1 MKRTKTLSFKLSLL
15 FIGGM
20 AFAMVAGGITTYI
33 VQSNIVMNYTNTRLK
48 NSVYEFAASTNNAL
62 IRAEA
67 TVEHGKNIAENFFTN
82 KDQLY
87 DENYVSES
95 IASISNL
102 YELPTHELEDVCAH
116 YIVLNPAFTHCTT
129 ESEAGDG
136 FFHVKNTDGIF
147 ISEPVTNILKFDEND
162 TEHVGWW
169 YPVVKAGKSIWIEPY
184 YNQNIQKNMFSYGSP
199 FYSENGDLLG
209 VVGIDV
215 DLNLVIKNFNAIKDY
230 SDAYSILLNNDGTI
244 IYHKDVKTII
254 DGKYYPSDK
263 KVSDIAGIEN
273 FNESEDG
280 AITYKYGG
288 HRRTTM
294 SVSLNNGMVYGLS
307 VKTGELRQPTRL
319 LTFAPLL
326 SYTAMTVILVF
337 VFYFLIKRYIK
348 PLQELNKGVESV
360 RRGNWKFDIKPKR
373 DDEIGE
379 LTKSFSDMVSAL
391 AEKNRMISAMA
402 FVDGLTGVKN
412 KNAHREMVERLDRE
426 IKEGKAKFA
435 VVMLDVDKLKM
446 INDNFGHDNGDKA
459 IVGSCYSLCKAF
471 SHSPVFRIGG
481 DEFVAIIEGEDYEN
495 RREFFEKLRN
505 NEIKVREE
513 KYQYSTGMATFEP
526 GVDRSFND
534 VFSRADQEMY
544 LDKKAKRKY
553 E

>member
-1 MKRTKTLSFKLSLL
+1 MKRTKTLSFKLSLI

-20 AFAMVAGGITTYI
+20 AFAMTAGGITTYFVQRHI
-33 VQSNIVMNYTNTRLK
+33 VNNYTNTRLK
-48 NSVYEFAASTNNAL
+48 NSVYEFASSTDDAL

-67 TVEHGKNIAENFFTN
+67 TVEHGKRIAENFFTT
-82 KDQLY
+82 KEQLFDQNYVDESLVKISGLY
-87 DENYVSES
+87 D
-95 IASISNL
+95 
-102 YELPTHELEDVCAH
+102 LPTHKLEDVCTH
-116 YIVLNPAFTHCTT
+116 YLVLNPAFTHCTI
-129 ESEAGDG
+129 ESETGDG
-136 FFHVKNTDGIF
+136 FFHVKNNDDEF
-147 ISEPVTNILKFDEND
+147 ESRPVTNILKFSEND
-162 TEHVGWW
+162 IEHVGWW
-169 YPVVKAGKSIWIEPY
+169 YPAIEAKKSVWIEPY
-184 YNQNIQKNMFSYGSP
+184 YNANIGQNIFSYVSP
-199 FYSENGDLLG
+199 FYSGAGDFLG
-209 VVGIDV
+209 VVGIDI

-230 SDAYSILLNNDGTI
+230 SDAYSILLNEDGTI
-244 IYHKDVKTII
+244 IYHKDVETII
-254 DGKYYPSDK
+254 DDHYYPSNK

-307 VKTGELRQPTRL
+307 VRTGELRKPTRL

-326 SYTAMTVILVF
+326 SYASITVVLVF
-337 VFYFLIKRYIK
+337 VFYFLIKFYIK
-348 PLQELNKGVESV
+348 PLQDLHEGVESV
-360 RRGNWKFDIKPKR
+360 RKGNWKFDIKPKR

-379 LTKSFSDMVSAL
+379 LTKSFSEMIAAL
-391 AEKNRMISAMA
+391 AEKNRIISAMA

-481 DEFVAIIEGEDYEN
+481 DEFVAIVEGEDYEK
-495 RREFFEKLRN
+495 RREIFEKLRN
-505 NEIKVREE
+505 NEIKVRDE

-526 GVDRSFND
+526 GVDHSFND
-534 VFSRADQEMY
+534 VFGRADQEMY